1 MSTSDNPWIDFAKT
15 RPEKGLVEWPVNT
28 RLLTALKAC
37 RIKLAHGAEM
47 VAMADVAI
55 MGAEAAP
62 RAARQ
67 IRDYSSLVVGA
78 IVWVAVS
85 WYLWI

>member
-47 VAMADVAI
+47 VAYQ
-55 MGAEAAP
+55 
-62 RAARQ
+62 RA
-67 IRDYSSLVVGA
+67 
-78 IVWVAVS
+78 
-85 WYLWI
+85 

>member
-1 MSTSDNPWIDFAKT
+1 MQEVIVYRNP
-15 RPEKGLVEWPVNT
+15 L
-28 RLLTALKAC
+28 
-37 RIKLAHGAEM
+37 
-47 VAMADVAI
+47 
-55 MGAEAAP
+55 EAALWSGSFP
-62 RAARQ
+62 NLIPIGVGAIVGLIVVLIDDQHIKNLIGHRLHNSVARQ